1 MARNLRQE
9 EVAYNVGPVGPIKWM
24 APEALQMMSK
34 KQKVATPQSD
44 VYMFGITLWEMLA
57 REHPHMTMDQNYVGN
72 QVRLGGA
79 YSYYS
84 SSRYTAVQLYR
95 CTVVQL
101 YSCTGVQVLAC
112 ASVGQRVLTRTSVQ
126 VYIIASG
133 CNMREQGSN

>member
-24 APEALQMMSK
+24 APEALKMMSK

-79 YSYYS
+79 YSY
-84 SSRYTAVQLYR
+84 
-95 CTVVQL
+95 
-101 YSCTGVQVLAC
+101 
-112 ASVGQRVLTRTSVQ
+112 
-126 VYIIASG
+126 
-133 CNMREQGSN
+133 

>member
-1 MARNLRQE
+1 MVMCCLTRWLLPLFLALTLCFFATHTPTPNHTPHTHTHTHAHPSLYPGMARNLRQE

-79 YSYYS
+79 YSY
-84 SSRYTAVQLYR
+84 
-95 CTVVQL
+95 
-101 YSCTGVQVLAC
+101 
-112 ASVGQRVLTRTSVQ
+112 
-126 VYIIASG
+126 
-133 CNMREQGSN
+133 